1 MKQTLSLSSSVTK
14 DREYSVP
21 VVHSVYHASLDKS
34 GRLWVS
40 NDYGNLVQINQQG
53 KQLQKIQTS
62 RGIKGY
68 HTATQDGDL
77 IYTDKMK
84 KVIYR
89 ITLDRKVTEIIKTG
103 EWTPLSVHSSNING
117 DILVGIVKD
126 REAKVTRYS
135 TVSYTHLTLPTI
147 CSV

>member
-1 MKQTLSLSSSVTK
+1 MKQTPSLSSSVTK

-40 NDYGNLVQINQQG
+40 DNYGNLVQINQQG
-53 KQLQKIQTS
+53 KQLQKIHTS

-68 HTATQDGDL
+68 HTVTQDGGL
-77 IYTDKMK
+77 IYTDKKM

-89 ITLDRKVTEIIKTG
+89 ITPDRKVTEFIKTG
-103 EWTPLSVHSSNING
+103 
-117 DILVGIVKD
+117 D
-126 REAKVTRYS
+126 
-135 TVSYTHLTLPTI
+135 
-147 CSV
+147 